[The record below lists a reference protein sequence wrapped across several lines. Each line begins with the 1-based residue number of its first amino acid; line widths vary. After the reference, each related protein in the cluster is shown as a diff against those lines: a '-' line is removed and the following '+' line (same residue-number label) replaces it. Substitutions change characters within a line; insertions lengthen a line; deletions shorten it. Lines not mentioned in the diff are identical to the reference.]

1 MARVLVL
8 GAGIS
13 GHTAAMNLRRLLKKK
28 EHDVIVV
35 SPQPEW
41 NWVPSNIWVGTGKM
55 ARKKVVFPL
64 APFYKKKGIEWH
76 QAYGRVIHPEGTADD
91 PTPFVEIEYSDDENA
106 GKTAKVEYDYLVN
119 ATGPLLNFAATPG
132 LGPAEGHSY
141 SVCTADHAHE
151 AGEVFQKH
159 IEEMK
164 QGAKKKFVV
173 GTGHGTG
180 TCQGAAFEY
189 LFNIDGDLRENGL
202 RDQAELIWITNE
214 AELGDF
220 GVGGM
225 IFDED
230 GYRTNSRLWTESLF
244 RERGIKAV
252 VGAAVTEV
260 RDGECSYVD
269 LDGNK
274 GTIDFDYAMLLP
286 PFAGVKLGAV
296 GPNGEDLYDKVFAP
310 NNMMKVDA
318 KYGVERK
325 DWHASDWPVTYQ
337 SPAYDNIYAVG
348 IAFAPPHPISEPRT
362 APDGTN
368 ITPAPPR
375 TGMPSGDMATMVA
388 KTIAE
393 RVKGKKVK
401 ERNGSMA
408 YLGAACVASTGT
420 GFLAGSAASMVM
432 DPVVPNKEEFPETGR
447 SKYTV
452 GKIGLFGHWTKLM
465 LHYLFIYKAKGHPF
479 WWLIPG

>member
-13 GHTAAMNLRRLLKKK
+13 GHTAAMNLRRLLNKKK
-28 EHDVIVV
+28 HDVVVV

-55 ARKKVVFPL
+55 EREKVVFPL
-64 APFYKKKGIEWH
+64 APFYKKKGVEWH
-76 QAYGRVIHPEGTADD
+76 QAYGRVIHPAGTAEN
-91 PTPFVEIEYSDDENA
+91 PTPFVEIEYTDVDKA
-106 GKTAKVEYDYLVN
+106 GQVAKIEYDYLIN
-119 ATGPLLNFAATPG
+119 ATGPLLNFKATPG

-141 SVCTADHAHE
+141 SVCTPDHATE
-151 AGEVFQKH
+151 AGEVFQQH
-159 IEEMK
+159 ITDMK
-164 QGAKKKFVV
+164 EGARKTFVV
-173 GTGHGTG
+173 GTGNGTC

-189 LFNIDGDLRENGL
+189 LFNIDGDLRNLGL

-214 AELGDF
+214 AQLGDF

-225 IFDED
+225 TFDD
-230 GYRTNSRLWTESLF
+230 AGYQTTGRLWTESLF
-244 RERGIKAV
+244 RERGIKAI

-260 RDGECSYVD
+260 RSGECSYID

-274 GTIDFDYAMLLP
+274 GDVAFDYAMLLP
-286 PFAGVKLGAV
+286 PFAGVPLSAV
-296 GPNGEDLYDKVFAP
+296 GPHGEDLNEQVFAP
-310 NNMMKVDA
+310 NGMMKVDA
-318 KYGVERK
+318 RYGVPQEQWSAK
-325 DWHASDWPVTYQ
+325 DWPTTYQ
-337 SPAYDNIYAVG
+337 SPCYDNIYAVG

-362 APDGTN
+362 APDGTV

-393 RVKGKKVK
+393 RVKGKTVK

-408 YLGAACVASTGT
+408 HLGAACVASTGT
-420 GFLAGSAASMVM
+420 GFFSGTAAAMVM
-432 DPVVPNKEEFPETGR
+432 DPIVPNYETYPETGR
-447 SKYTV
+447 SPRTG

-465 LHYLFIYKAKGHPF
+465 LHYLFIYKAKARPF